1 MAQQEDSKLEARLE
15 EMRRVSPV
23 WQRVRE
29 LQEQKER
36 QQAQAAEQQVYE
48 ELPVEAREA
57 KQASAIQAP
66 PRMIQAYLDGKA
78 NNVNNPERMTREQMM
93 EFERYVARGSITV
106 PSGVITFPTEEA
118 GIIGGIREAITGAER
133 ATPTT
138 EALRDWSYLPEFE
151 DMGVATK
158 FAIMTAG
165 IEEAAKIIK
174 ANFPDIGVRRDERG
188 NFIFR
193 SAKSGEEFAV
203 KPGFQPSDIA
213 RLGARA
219 AVALP
224 VAAAGAALAP
234 AGALGA
240 IGAGALTGA
249 AEEAIVETAQAAQPG
264 GTFDAEEIALGALT
278 GGALPAVGAAARP
291 ALRRA
296 APLVEAGRAAVAQAA
311 EPMVAAG
318 RGAVA
323 RVAEPIAEAARGA
336 AARLPGGPE
345 AALARQLSLA
355 TPEVRPAGAVPG
367 IARPAVEA
375 VPEATAMARR
385 AADEEMAMALA
396 AGEMAPTAARAPGAL
411 AGAAE
416 EGRRFVPRGAP
427 TPAAAPV
434 VRETVEEILPI
445 RNAVAE
451 ALPDVPVSA
460 VNDVARLT
468 RNVPI
473 SDADLGALLIRSQK
487 SGRAGEVARMQL
499 AEMLELN
506 VDDAALAKF
515 HGFDVPEE
523 YFIDN
528 RRLRALAGM
537 EASQVGS
544 QAKTILDQSV
554 LRAADRT
561 KEILK
566 KFDARYSDEGDPLVG
581 RVSDEIRGSVV
592 RQQAEMKELSSELYG
607 KVDRAM
613 NGKFVPVSNTRAYF
627 DNELKKVSL
636 DSMSPAEQR
645 LYADVQSAIYQKYG
659 DLQRWKTDITRA
671 LANQK
676 SPYADVDYRILT
688 RLNKALTEDMMA
700 GVEAVSPELRQTLRK
715 ANLLTAGKKALEKR
729 IVTLFGKDF
738 VDNIPTGD
746 IAQQLV
752 SAVKE
757 PIGAGGVGRLR
768 KLIKML
774 PEESRREALST
785 GFARAVTDDRGNIS
799 PALFIKTFRAI
810 DTSEFAPQFYAIL
823 GPGSKEALGAAGAV
837 MQRMAL
843 ATGGETIR
851 TGASLQKVLE
861 EAVSTRALNR
871 LLASNVSRSV
881 LGTISGGIAG
891 GAGALVGG
899 VIGKPGFG
907 AAVGASGGSALATNI
922 IENIVGAK
930 GITKDFVKLLRD
942 KNFQK
947 MMIESAKGNSVPSQG
962 IIETVAKSEAFS
974 KYGDELGLDK
984 SPEVRVRFIKAL
996 FSAPVAGR
1004 AAAQETRRQVT
1015 AERQPVMQR

>member
-1 MAQQEDSKLEARLE
+1 
-15 EMRRVSPV
+15 
-23 WQRVRE
+23 
-29 LQEQKER
+29 
-36 QQAQAAEQQVYE
+36 
-48 ELPVEAREA
+48 
-57 KQASAIQAP
+57 
-66 PRMIQAYLDGKA
+66 
-78 NNVNNPERMTREQMM
+78 
-93 EFERYVARGSITV
+93 
-106 PSGVITFPTEEA
+106 
-118 GIIGGIREAITGAER
+118 
-133 ATPTT
+133 
-138 EALRDWSYLPEFE
+138 
-151 DMGVATK
+151 
-158 FAIMTAG
+158 
-165 IEEAAKIIK
+165 
-174 ANFPDIGVRRDERG
+174 
-188 NFIFR
+188 
-193 SAKSGEEFAV
+193 
-203 KPGFQPSDIA
+203 
-213 RLGARA
+213 
-219 AVALP
+219 
-224 VAAAGAALAP
+224 
-234 AGALGA
+234 
-240 IGAGALTGA
+240 
-249 AEEAIVETAQAAQPG
+249 VETAQAAQLG

-278 GGALPAVGAAARP
+278 GGGLPAVGAAARP
-291 ALRRA
+291 VLRRA

-473 SDADLGALLIRSQK
+473 SDADLGDLLIRSQK
-487 SGRAGEVARMQL
+487 KGRAGEVARVQL

-537 EASQVGS
+537 EASQIGS
-544 QAKTILDQSV
+544 QAKTILDQTV

-566 KFDARYSDEGDPLVG
+566 KFDARYSDEGDPLIG
-581 RVSDEIRGSVV
+581 QVSDDIRAGLV
-592 RQQAEMKELSSELYG
+592 RQREEMRKLESDLHD
-607 KVDRAM
+607 KVDNAM
-613 NGKFVPVSNTRAYF
+613 FGKFVPVSNTRAYF
-627 DNELKKVSL
+627 DNELKTASVG
-636 DSMSPAEQR
+636 SMSAAEQK
-645 LYADVQSAIYQKYG
+645 LYDNVQSAIYQKYG
-659 DLQRWKTDITRA
+659 DLRRWKTEITNAIAR
-671 LANQK
+671 QE
-676 SPYADVDYRILT
+676 SPYAGVDERIL
-688 RLNKALTEDMMA
+688 RNLSRVLTEDMMT
-700 GVEAVSPELRQTLRK
+700 GVEAVSPELRRTLRK
-715 ANLLTAGKKALEKR
+715 ANLLTTGKKALQKR
-729 IVTLFGKDF
+729 IVMMFGKDF

-746 IAQQLV
+746 ISQQLV
-752 SAVKE
+752 SAIKE
-757 PIGAGGVGRLR
+757 PIGAGGVGRIR
-768 KLIKML
+768 KLTNML

-785 GFARAVTDDRGNIS
+785 GFARAVTDDKGNLDPVRFTKTLRAISIS
-799 PALFIKTFRAI
+799 P
-810 DTSEFAPQFYAIL
+810 FAPKFYSIL
-823 GPGSKEALGAAGAV
+823 GPGSKEALGAVNAV
-837 MQRMAL
+837 MKRLAL
-843 ATGGETIR
+843 ATSGEHIR
-851 TGASLQKVLE
+851 TGASLQKTLQ
-861 EAVSTRALNR
+861 EAVATRALNR
-871 LLASNVSRSV
+871 MLSSNVSKSV
-881 LGTISGGIAG
+881 LGTISGIAG
-891 GAGALVGG
+891 GGTGALAGG
-899 VIGKPGFG
+899 VVGLPAFG
-907 AAVGASGGSALATNI
+907 AAVGAAGGGALATNI
-922 IENIVGAK
+922 IENIVDAK
-930 GITKDFVKLLRD
+930 GITKAFVDLLRQKD
-942 KNFQK
+942 FQK
-947 MMIESAKGNSVPSQG
+947 MMVESAKRNGVPSQG